1 MHSILLFFYIEGGI
15 IMFKKYKTI
24 NNKIYALVMVSLGA
38 ALMWLDGDATVLVLF
53 LMIGVPLFFAK
64 ENWIY

>member
-1 MHSILLFFYIEGGI
+1 MKTLKNKLYATVLIILG
-15 IMFKKYKTI
+15 
-24 NNKIYALVMVSLGA
+24 
-38 ALMWLDGDATVLVLF
+38 WLSTLIDGDATAFVFL

>member
-1 MHSILLFFYIEGGI
+1 
-15 IMFKKYKTI
+15 MFKKDKII
-24 NNKIYALVMVSLGA
+24 NNKIYALILVSLGA